1 MSVPIT
7 INPPC
12 DTHNEINEE
21 NKQDT
26 PVPVHVTINPVGG
39 PVHDTTVLDAHPKL
53 HEFEAKVGKAW
64 FNFSSLTP
72 SDRQYLLSAIWTHIG
87 ALAMTIP
94 LIAASPY
101 DYQSYVSF
109 AIALSGVYKALVDLK
124 TKAEIA
130 GEDEKAAEIKEAN
143 ACKV

>member
-1 MSVPIT
+1 MPVT

-12 DTHNEINEE
+12 ATHNEVNEE
-21 NKQDT
+21 NKQDI

-39 PVHDTTVLDAHPKL
+39 PVYVTTALDAHPKL
-53 HEFEAKVGKAW
+53 AEFETKVEKAW
-64 FNFSSLTP
+64 FDFSSLTP
-72 SDRQYLLSAIWTHIG
+72 SSQQLLLSAIGTHIV

-94 LIAASPY
+94 KIVASPY

-109 AIALSGVYKALVDLK
+109 AIALSGVWKALIDLK
-124 TKAEIA
+124 AKAEIA